1 MSQSQPD
8 QKSLATLMQK
18 LGFEFIKP
26 ELLTE
31 AITHRSYLNEIR
43 HEGNRHNER
52 MEFLGDAVLELV
64 VTDHL
69 FRLFPD
75 RPEGE
80 LTSFRAALVRTESL
94 AEEAKSLEIGEFMLM
109 SRGEANSGG
118 RNRPYILA
126 NCFEAIIGAIYLDQG
141 YAAAAEFI
149 HTQLLP
155 KLDRIVAERL
165 DIDPKSKL
173 QEVAQEELKSTPI
186 YQLTGETGPDHDKT
200 FEMAVIIAGQQWE
213 VGSGHSKQE
222 AEQQAAAK
230 VLQNWAD
237 LYQKYM
243 NSDKIPGT
251 NP

>member
-1 MSQSQPD
+1 MSLSQPD
-8 QKSLATLMQK
+8 QNSLTKLMQK
-18 LGFEFIKP
+18 LGFEFTKP

-64 VTDHL
+64 VTDYL

-94 AEEAKSLEIGEFMLM
+94 AEESKALELGEFMLM

-149 HTQLLP
+149 HTHLLP

-186 YQLTGETGPDHDKT
+186 YQLTRETGPDHDKT
-200 FEMAVIIAGQQWE
+200 FEMAVIIVGQQWE

-237 LYQKYM
+237 LYQKYI
-243 NSDKIPGT
+243 NSDKIPT
-251 NP
+251 